1 MSRHSQRNACFGRSP
16 ITADP
21 LVAEI
26 AGAQAIPFSVSL
38 NVPLLPSPAD
48 DAHDSDE
55 LAVLDERLLAAASTT
70 HAEDPERAQ
79 ARVNAAALAALRTVR
94 LPTIRALRTASLQA
108 LRAAIARTSESDEP
122 QPWAAY
128 HLILGVAL
136 RLRANRKRGHQ
147 RAQILI
153 EATRAF
159 DAAFGVYAALRT
171 VANGDQFLP
180 IRTVP
185 DALLDEMSVLDK
197 RDASHRRNG
206 SRPFGACLSERDG
219 TLLVARA
226 IVGPLGTGSR
236 LLERAVMYLRL
247 ARAGAELKSW
257 SWISNTNNLACALTL
272 LGNRTPAPSGSA
284 MLREATQVLS
294 EVLKTC
300 DDSRWRADRASTL
313 INLAEALLSLA
324 ERETPDMRLKKIE
337 RALAASSVALLTVA
351 PPEWA
356 SLLQL
361 TRVALD

>member
-1 MSRHSQRNACFGRSP
+1 
-16 ITADP
+16 
-21 LVAEI
+21 
-26 AGAQAIPFSVSL
+26 
-38 NVPLLPSPAD
+38 
-48 DAHDSDE
+48 
-55 LAVLDERLLAAASTT
+55 VLDEQLKAAAASTL
-70 HAEDPERAQ
+70 EDSACAD
-79 ARVNAAALAALRTVR
+79 ARMGVAALGALRSVR
-94 LPTIRALRTASLQA
+94 LPTLCALRTASLRS
-108 LRAAIARTSESDEP
+108 LRAAIARTSEADDSHR
-122 QPWAAY
+122 WAAY

-136 RLRANRKRGHQ
+136 RLRASRKRGHQ

-180 IRTVP
+180 VRAGSDTI
-185 DALLDEMSVLDK
+185 LDEISTT
-197 RDASHRRNG
+197 HRRSG
-206 SRPFGACLSERDG
+206 SRPFGTCVSERDG

-226 IVGPLGTGSR
+226 IVGPTDSGSR
-236 LLERAVMYLRL
+236 LLERAVVYLRL

-294 EVLKTC
+294 EVLKAC
-300 DDSRWRADRASTL
+300 DGSRWRADRASTL

-324 ERETPDMRLKKIE
+324 QRETPDIRLKKIE
-337 RALAASSVALLTVA
+337 RALAASCVALLTVA

-356 SLLQL
+356 TLLQL
-361 TRVALD
+361 TSTALE